1 MIDLYCYK
9 YCIRALHAGRK
20 NTFVFITALIT
31 ATAIQIL
38 GSAIQPSV
46 AGERKTVI
54 ELFTSQ
60 GCPKSPPADVIL
72 RKLSKRP
79 DIVALTLP
87 ISYWDYMGWKD
98 TLALEA
104 NNNRQK
110 AYARAR
116 GVHELYTPQMTFNG
130 RIHVIGNQQDKV
142 DSALERVNAEPTS
155 NQVSLSLA
163 KEDGAVVVN
172 ADAAKPDSKPRE
184 ATLWVAFFTSTIEV
198 DVNKGE
204 NTGQHLIYT
213 NVVRK
218 MFPVGPWKGE
228 AVSHR
233 VPIPHDANIDGCA
246 AFLQNDETK
255 VMLGAELISLS
266 DKQPNASLFQV
277 SDHTANSLPEGS
289 RK

>member
-1 MIDLYCYK
+1 V
-9 YCIRALHAGRK
+9 GR
-20 NTFVFITALIT
+20 NSTFVFITALI
-31 ATAIQIL
+31 AAIAIQII
-38 GSAIQPSV
+38 GSAIQPSI
-46 AGERKTVI
+46 AGERKTII

-72 RKLSKRP
+72 RQLSKRP

-87 ISYWDYMGWKD
+87 VSYWDYMGWKD

-142 DSALERVNAEPTS
+142 DAALERVNAEPTS

-163 KEDGAVVVN
+163 KEDSTVVLS
-172 ADAAKPDSKPRE
+172 AGAAKPDSKPRE

-198 DVNKGE
+198 NVNKGE
-204 NTGQHLIYT
+204 NNGHRLIYT

-228 AVSHR
+228 ADSYH
-233 VPIPHDANIDGCA
+233 VPIPHGTDIDGCA

-255 VMLGAELISLS
+255 EVLGAALISLS
-266 DKQPNASLFQV
+266 DKQPGASPYQV
-277 SDHTANSLPEGS
+277 SDQMANSLPEGS